1 MEDAMFNLR
10 PKKSVFFELYN
21 ESADAIAKCA
31 QAFKYM
37 IEHFETLDIKT
48 KEISDYEVI
57 GDYVTKKIQEE
68 INKTFVTP
76 FERED
81 MNKLALHL
89 EHVLDLVRG
98 TCERLQLYK
107 VGVPKYY
114 TKELV
119 LAAVESCTLVSE
131 AIILLENIS
140 KNEDDIRTKTHA
152 IAKLESKGD
161 HLFRQGLAKLFEV
174 EKDPVELMKWK
185 DIYEY
190 LEELLDFNDAVG
202 RFLEGIVLKYV

>member
-1 MEDAMFNLR
+1 MFSLK
-10 PKKSVFFELYN
+10 PKKLIFFELFN
-21 ESADAIAKCA
+21 ESADAIDKCA
-31 QAFKYM
+31 IAFKDM
-37 IEHFETLDIKT
+37 IEDFSTLDEKA
-48 KEISDYEVI
+48 KEISEYEVI
-57 GDYVTKKIQEE
+57 GDNVTKRIQEE

-81 MNKLALHL
+81 MNKLALNL
-89 EHVLDLVRG
+89 EHVLDLIRG

-114 TKELV
+114 TRELV
-119 LAAVESCTLVSE
+119 LATVESSKKIAEAVTLLNNINHNQEKIRSLTYAVS
-131 AIILLENIS
+131 
-140 KNEDDIRTKTHA
+140 
-152 IAKLESKGD
+152 KLESKGD

-174 EKDPVELMKWK
+174 EKDPVELLKWK

-190 LEELLDFNDAVG
+190 LEETLDFNDAVG